1 MKRLL
6 YRLSKTDRIIV
17 SRCNEETRIH
27 QRSLGLFVL
36 LTALFAFASGYYAL
50 TTVFGTWD
58 AMSMQ
63 YQLSIKQ
70 NLTVF
75 LCATLY
81 AVMIGS
87 IDREIVA
94 AKNKWAAALRI
105 PLALAIGV
113 VIAVPIEL
121 KILENKINQQILE
134 NQTEKI
140 MPFKMQKDDFMEK
153 MDNEISDI
161 EVQISYYTKKRLEA
175 SGKAA
180 KEDMG
185 IWGDGLTGVSGR
197 GTSLQLCQGRRTKL
211 CPGNKKTECPE
222 K

>member
-1 MKRLL
+1 MIRLL
-6 YRLSKTDRIIV
+6 YRLSKTDRVIV

-63 YQLSIKQ
+63 YQLSVKQ

-81 AVMIGS
+81 SVMIGS

-94 AKNKWAAALRI
+94 AKN
-105 PLALAIGV
+105 
-113 VIAVPIEL
+113 
-121 KILENKINQQILE
+121 
-134 NQTEKI
+134 
-140 MPFKMQKDDFMEK
+140 
-153 MDNEISDI
+153 
-161 EVQISYYTKKRLEA
+161 
-175 SGKAA
+175 
-180 KEDMG
+180 
-185 IWGDGLTGVSGR
+185 
-197 GTSLQLCQGRRTKL
+197 SLYRVRR
-211 CPGNKKTECPE
+211 ECR
-222 K
+222 